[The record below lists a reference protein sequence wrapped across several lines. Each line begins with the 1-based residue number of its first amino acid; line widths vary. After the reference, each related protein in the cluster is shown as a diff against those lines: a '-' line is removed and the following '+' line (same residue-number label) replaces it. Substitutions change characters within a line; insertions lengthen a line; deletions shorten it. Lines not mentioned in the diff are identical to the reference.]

1 MPNYPERIVQD
12 RLQLRAIQL
21 IEVAETLPQGGR
33 KDALLHRVRRMENA
47 SRVIDRWASSPGLR
61 APK

>member
-21 IEVAETLPQGGR
+21 IEVAETLPRGGK

>member
-1 MPNYPERIVQD
+1 MPHYPERIVGD
-12 RLQLRAIQL
+12 RLQLRATEL
-21 IEVAETLPQGGR
+21 TKEAETPPQDS
-33 KDALLHRVRRMENA
+33 KKEALLQRARRMEDA